1 MSRPRTDRT
10 SLAGMASWALG
21 WSFINNMTAKLGT
34 LAIGV
39 ILARLL
45 GPHAFG
51 TVAVA
56 LVAMLAVLSF
66 NELGVS
72 LAIVRWEGDPAD
84 IAPTVATISVL
95 SSAVIYVG
103 CFFGAPA
110 FASAMG
116 APAAAGVIRVLALN
130 VVIDGIVATP
140 AALIQRYFRQD
151 RKMIA
156 DQVNSWLGAAV
167 SVGLAWNGLGAISLA
182 IGRISGAAA
191 AGILFVAFSPQPLRF
206 GFDRA
211 KARALFRFGMP
222 LAGASIIVFAV
233 TNVDQLVVGHLL
245 GATALGFYALA
256 LNLASW
262 PVNMFSLP
270 VRSVAPAV
278 FSRLQHDR
286 A

>member
-1 MSRPRTDRT
+1 MSRSRTDRT

-95 SSAVIYVG
+95 SSVVIYVG

-116 APAAAGVIRVLALN
+116 APEAADVIRVLALN
-130 VVIDGIVATP
+130 VLIDGHP
-140 AALIQRYFRQD
+140 PPPPALIHRTF
-151 RKMIA
+151 
-156 DQVNSWLGAAV
+156 
-167 SVGLAWNGLGAISLA
+167 
-182 IGRISGAAA
+182 
-191 AGILFVAFSPQPLRF
+191 PP
-206 GFDRA
+206 
-211 KARALFRFGMP
+211 
-222 LAGASIIVFAV
+222 
-233 TNVDQLVVGHLL
+233 
-245 GATALGFYALA
+245 
-256 LNLASW
+256 
-262 PVNMFSLP
+262 
-270 VRSVAPAV
+270 APN
-278 FSRLQHDR
+278 
-286 A
+286 

>member
-39 ILARLL
+39 ILARML

-51 TVAVA
+51 TFAVA

-95 SSAVIYVG
+95 SSVVIYAG

-116 APAAAGVIRVLALN
+116 APAAAGVIRVLAIN

-140 AALIQRYFRQD
+140 AALIQRYFPHPP
-151 RKMIA
+151 KTIPHH
-156 DQVNSWLGAAV
+156 VNRC
-167 SVGLAWNGLGAISLA
+167 LA
-182 IGRISGAAA
+182 
-191 AGILFVAFSPQPLRF
+191 P
-206 GFDRA
+206 
-211 KARALFRFGMP
+211 
-222 LAGASIIVFAV
+222 
-233 TNVDQLVVGHLL
+233 
-245 GATALGFYALA
+245 
-256 LNLASW
+256 
-262 PVNMFSLP
+262 
-270 VRSVAPAV
+270 
-278 FSRLQHDR
+278 
-286 A
+286 